1 MIIRAVYI
9 GNSEEAYINKEFK
22 EGLNIISSDDNNKG
36 KTIVIQAIMY
46 CLGNIPAFPSAFDY
60 ENFILYIEQDD
71 KLIKICRKNKNF
83 VIRKDEEYTVF
94 DNTAEFKRYWNKN
107 IQKLPIIK
115 KENIYKIV
123 DPELL
128 VQIFFVGQDK
138 KVTYDIVNKGFYK
151 KEFST

>member
-1 MIIRAVYI
+1 M
-9 GNSEEAYINKEFK
+9 
-22 EGLNIISSDDNNKG
+22 NIIFSDDNNKG

-60 ENFILYIEQDD
+60 ENYYFILYIEQDG

-115 KENIYKIV
+115 KDSIYKIV

-151 KEFST
+151 KEDFYLFLQKRSQL